1 MLDSFEPGFL
11 LECCGVRE
19 LQAPEKC
26 NENIKRYKLS
36 FRPLSD
42 KFTKKLT
49 PEFKRP
55 KFTRLYL
62 FSFVRVRISMNRF
75 LINFKKTILSPLLLW
90 YRTERLSRLSKL
102 KFKLWVNVDLKF
114 CSPWTGRQ
122 LRSIDSNAKP
132 AWINFMFLL

>member
-36 FRPLSD
+36 FRPLND

-49 PEFKRP
+49 LEFKRP

-75 LINFKKTILSPLLLW
+75 SLISRRQYSPD
-90 YRTERLSRLSKL
+90 YCFGTEL
-102 KFKLWVNVDLKF
+102 KDFQDFQN
-114 CSPWTGRQ
+114 
-122 LRSIDSNAKP
+122 
-132 AWINFMFLL
+132 